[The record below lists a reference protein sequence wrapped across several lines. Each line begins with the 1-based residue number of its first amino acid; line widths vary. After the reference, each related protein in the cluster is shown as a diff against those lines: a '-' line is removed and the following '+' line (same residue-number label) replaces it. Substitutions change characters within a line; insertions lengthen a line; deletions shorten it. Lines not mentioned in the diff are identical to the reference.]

1 MPLDHTRAIDQIEH
15 DEICQR
21 AEESGEGG
29 YWQQID
35 TAESRWLA
43 PQQLGLGGERRIKLQ
58 PGLEISIETVT
69 YRRSL
74 HLDSQ
79 RCLDA
84 QTDSVNGLSFSFYLA
99 GGSRMINPGIQL
111 EEDREETAGQA
122 CVAYLKD
129 VRLIEYFPAEQLI
142 KIISIS
148 IDLERLQ
155 LFGLLE
161 ETVSPLLQPLKQGK
175 SLERF
180 HQTLNPIT
188 PTLQQILKQILD
200 CPYQGA
206 FRRMYL
212 ESKALELLS
221 LQFYQLSA
229 GQYLSTPKLC
239 SADVEQLRLARDIL
253 QQRFDQPPS
262 LLELAR
268 QVGLNDHK
276 LKQGFRQLFD
286 TTVFGYVQTCRMEQ
300 AQRLLEEHEL
310 SITTIAE
317 RVGHASPSQFCHAF
331 KRHTGMT
338 PSQYRRQLG
347 N

>member
-21 AEESGEGG
+21 AEESGEMV
-29 YWQQID
+29 WQQVD
-35 TAESRWLA
+35 TIEARQPN
-43 PQQLGLGGERRIKLQ
+43 PQQLGQGEERLITLK
-58 PGLEISIETVT
+58 PGLEIFIESFTFW
-69 YRRSL
+69 RSL

-79 RCLDA
+79 LCLYP
-84 QTDSVNGLSFSFYLA
+84 QTDSVNRLGFSFYLA
-99 GGSRMINPGIQL
+99 GGTRTVNPGIQL

-122 CVAYLKD
+122 CIAYLKD
-129 VRLIEYFPAEQLI
+129 MRSIEYIPAERPL
-142 KIISIS
+142 KIISIY
-148 IDLERLQ
+148 IDPENLR

-161 ETVSPLLQPLKQGK
+161 ETISPLLQPLQQGN

-188 PTLQQILKQILD
+188 PALKQILKQVLD
-200 CPYQGA
+200 CPYRGPLK
-206 FRRMYL
+206 RMYL

-239 SADVEQLRLARDIL
+239 SADLERLRLARDIL

-268 QVGLNDHK
+268 QVELNDYK

-300 AQRLLEEHEL
+300 AQRLLKEHEL

>member
-1 MPLDHTRAIDQIEH
+1 LDHTRAIDQIEH

-21 AEESGEGG
+21 AEESSEGG

-35 TAESRWLA
+35 TIERRASV
-43 PQQLGLGGERRIKLQ
+43 PQQLGQGEERLITLK
-58 PGLEISIETVT
+58 PGLEIHIENFT
-69 YRRSL
+69 YQRSL

-84 QTDSVNGLSFSFYLA
+84 QTDSANRLSLSFYLA
-99 GGSRMINPGIQL
+99 GGTRTINPGIQL

-122 CVAYLKD
+122 CIAYLKG
-129 VRLIEYFPAEQLI
+129 VRSIEYVPAERPTE
-142 KIISIS
+142 IISIA

-161 ETVSPLLQPLKQGK
+161 ETVSPLLQPLQQGN

-188 PTLQQILKQILD
+188 PALQQILKQVLD

-206 FRRMYL
+206 FKRMYL
-212 ESKALELLS
+212 ESKVLELLS

-239 SADVEQLRLARDIL
+239 SADVERLRLARDIL

-268 QVGLNDHK
+268 QIGLNDHK

-300 AQRLLEEHEL
+300 AQQLLSEGEL
-310 SITTIAE
+310 SIANVAE
-317 RVGHASPSQFCHAF
+317 RVGYASPSRFCHAF
-331 KRHTGMT
+331 KRNTGIT
-338 PSQYRRQLG
+338 PSKYRRQFKV
-347 N
+347 